1 VNWLRR
7 SRAPD
12 TRSKSRALLTGPA
25 PIGPRANL
33 VDLIRKLESHLD
45 AKADGLPEELFLFLS
60 RLTPLINVDLLIQD
74 DDARTLLTWRSDQ
87 FYGPGWHVPGGIIRF
102 RETAADRIRIVSNGE
117 LGASV
122 EFDAA
127 PILVHES
134 IVPDRRERGHLIS
147 LLFKCRLASALDP
160 HRRYSPDAP
169 LPDQWSWHASC
180 PENLIREQ
188 RAYAAFMG

>member
-1 VNWLRR
+1 MSTPLN
-7 SRAPD
+7 SRA
-12 TRSKSRALLTGPA
+12 SLAEH
-25 PIGPRANL
+25 IHN
-33 VDLIRKLESHLD
+33 LESQLG

-74 DDARTLLTWRSDQ
+74 DNGRTLLTWRSDQ

-102 RETAADRIRIVSNGE
+102 KETAADRIRSVARRE

-134 IVPDRRERGHLIS
+134 IAPDRRERGHFIS
-147 LLFKCRLASALDP
+147 LLFKCRLASTLDP

-169 LPDQWSWHASC
+169 LPDHWQWHESC